1 MSVVYRAAALKCKEN
16 EKEELY
22 QLIGIVNET
31 SPFSAMGLFE
41 VNKKTLTSIFG
52 TILTYLIITIQFTM
66 GSTK

>member
-1 MSVVYRAAALKCKEN
+1 LKCKEN
-16 EKEELY
+16 EKDELY
-22 QLIGIVNET
+22 QLIGIISEI